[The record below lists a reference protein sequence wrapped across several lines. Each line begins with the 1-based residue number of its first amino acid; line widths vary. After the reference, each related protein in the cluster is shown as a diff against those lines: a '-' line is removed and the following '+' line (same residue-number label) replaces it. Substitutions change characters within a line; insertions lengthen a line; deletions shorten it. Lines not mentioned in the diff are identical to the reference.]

1 MNEKENPQATL
12 LINVIAGISA
22 AGGLLFG
29 YDTGIIS
36 AALLQITPQFHLDI
50 GGQQI
55 VTSAIIAG
63 ALVGCM
69 GAAPLSDR
77 CGRRRTVM
85 VAATIFIIGT
95 LVAALADNTRMLTV
109 ARFVLGLAV
118 GAASQI
124 VPLYI
129 SELAPAHRR
138 GRLVGLFQFAVVSGI
153 LVSYIAGYL
162 LRHESWRL
170 MFGLGIIPA
179 VILLLGMAFLPN
191 SPRWLAMRGDFD
203 GARTVLRRVR
213 SSHRT
218 AEHELQNIIDAHDR
232 QAPWSELA
240 RPWIRPALVA
250 AVGVALLCQLSG
262 INAVLY
268 YAPTIFS
275 GAGFGEGSALLT
287 SVAVG
292 VAIIVAT
299 LFGNW
304 AVEVIGRR
312 ALLLWFLP
320 GASLCLLVLAELFHM
335 QAMGT
340 SHPWLMVAALL
351 GYAVLN
357 VGSLSVTIWIIGA
370 EVFPLSV
377 RGKGMGLVAAA
388 HWAAD
393 LLISLTTLS
402 MVQSFG
408 AGGTFLLF
416 GLINALAFLFVLRF
430 VPETRGLS
438 LEAIEGRL
446 REGTFLRTA
455 SGHRLGRAR

>member
-1 MNEKENPQATL
+1 
-12 LINVIAGISA
+12 
-22 AGGLLFG
+22 
-29 YDTGIIS
+29 
-36 AALLQITPQFHLDI
+36 
-50 GGQQI
+50 
-55 VTSAIIAG
+55 
-63 ALVGCM
+63 
-69 GAAPLSDR
+69 
-77 CGRRRTVM
+77 
-85 VAATIFIIGT
+85 
-95 LVAALADNTRMLTV
+95 
-109 ARFVLGLAV
+109 
-118 GAASQI
+118 
-124 VPLYI
+124 
-129 SELAPAHRR
+129 
-138 GRLVGLFQFAVVSGI
+138 
-153 LVSYIAGYL
+153 
-162 LRHESWRL
+162 
-170 MFGLGIIPA
+170 
-179 VILLLGMAFLPN
+179 
-191 SPRWLAMRGDFD
+191 
-203 GARTVLRRVR
+203 
-213 SSHRT
+213 
-218 AEHELQNIIDAHDR
+218 
-232 QAPWSELA
+232 
-240 RPWIRPALVA
+240 
-250 AVGVALLCQLSG
+250 CQLSG

-304 AVEVIGRR
+304 AVEAIGRR

-335 QAMGT
+335 QATGT

-416 GLINALAFLFVLRF
+416 GLVNALAFLFVLRF

-438 LEAIEGRL
+438 LEEIEGRL

>member
-1 MNEKENPQATL
+1 MNEKENPQAKL

-85 VAATIFIIGT
+85 VAAAIFIIGT
-95 LVAALADNTRMLTV
+95 LVAALADSTRMLTV

-138 GRLVGLFQFAVVSGI
+138 GRLVGLFQFAVVFGI

-162 LRHESWRL
+162 LRHESWRI

-213 SSHRT
+213 SSHHT
-218 AEHELQNIIDAHDR
+218 AEQELQSIIDAHDR

-287 SVAVG
+287 SIAVG

-304 AVEVIGRR
+304 AVEAIGRR

-320 GASLCLLVLAELFHM
+320 GASLCLLALAELFHM
-335 QAMGT
+335 QAAGA

-416 GLINALAFLFVLRF
+416 GLVNALAFLFVLRF

-438 LEAIEGRL
+438 LEEIEGRL

-455 SGHRLGRAR
+455 GGHRLGRAR